1 MQFFI
6 LVSLLAFANGG
17 LVGAPV
23 VPLTNFVPSPLYS
36 FAYDV
41 KDSLTGD
48 FKSQVE
54 SRSGGYVRGQYS
66 VIDPDG
72 TKRIVD
78 YTADPIHGFNA
89 VVRKAPIVKVVPPV
103 AVAPVPVAPAPV
115 PVAPVFPPPAF
126 ARVAPPHVH
135 APVAYKYF

>member
-1 MQFFI
+1 MSQLFI
-6 LVSLLAFANGG
+6 FTALVALVRGG
-17 LVGAPV
+17 LITAPV
-23 VPLTNFVPSPLYS
+23 VPVANIVPSPLYS

-41 KDSLTGD
+41 QDSLTGD

-54 SRSGGYVRGQYS
+54 TRSGGVVRGQYS

-89 VVRKAPIVKVVPPV
+89 IVRKTPIVKVVPPV
-103 AVAPVPVAPAPV
+103 VAAPAPV
-115 PVAPVFPPPAF
+115 VPAATL
-126 ARVAPPHVH
+126 ARVAPVIPRP
-135 APVAYKYF
+135 AIPVAAPARVAYF

>member
-1 MQFFI
+1 MTLMFFI
-6 LVSLLAFANGG
+6 FTTLIALARGG
-17 LVGAPV
+17 LIAAPV
-23 VPLTNFVPSPLYS
+23 APVAKFVPSPLYS

-54 SRSGGYVRGQYS
+54 TRSGGVVRGQYS

-89 VVRKAPIVKVVPPV
+89 VVRKAPIVNVVPPV
-103 AVAPVPVAPAPV
+103 VAPAPV
-115 PVAPVFPPPAF
+115 VPAPTL
-126 ARVAPPHVH
+126 ARVAPVIPR
-135 APVAYKYF
+135 PVSFF